1 MTGWS
6 RASAIWGGLVWLVLL
21 VVLPLRT
28 DEAALI
34 ERLLL
39 LAILVFTPLAL
50 SLAATPDRAGRH
62 PRSYRAAQSLQ
73 PFAAALAVVSFLLPA
88 GIPAALFTLGW
99 FSFTG
104 LVALFGLV
112 RFLPRGIARADETCI
127 DAALL
132 YLPVGGVWLCLSRL
146 GANPLGFS
154 DTIVLLTAV
163 HFHYAGFTLPILVG
177 MTGRALAEIR
187 PSMWKA
193 FRLVAAGV
201 IAGPAFVAAGITF
214 SPLIEVI
221 AAVIL
226 ATSLIILSLLTLFV
240 IVPGIHG
247 HLARGLLFISA
258 AALIVGMLFASVYA
272 VGEFTGTTVLSIPHM
287 AQIHGLV
294 NALGFVLCSLLAWSI
309 LRPESHL
316 PAPETQP
323 GSAM

>member
-39 LAILVFTPLAL
+39 PAILVFTPLAL

-99 FSFTG
+99 LSFTG

-163 HFHYAGFTLPILVG
+163 HFHYAGFAALILTG
-177 MTGRALAEIR
+177 MTGRQLAEVR
-187 PSMWKA
+187 PSTWNV
-193 FRLVAAGV
+193 FRLVSIGV
-201 IAGPAFVAAGITF
+201 ISSPALLAAGITF
-214 SPLIEVI
+214 SPALEVV
-221 AAVIL
+221 AALVL
-226 ATSLIILSLLTLFV
+226 VVSLLVLAFLTVFV
-240 IVPGIHG
+240 VVPEIH
-247 HLARGLLFISA
+247 HRLARGFLIISA
-258 AALIVGMLFASVYA
+258 ASLAIAMLFACAYA
-272 VGEFTGTTVLSIPHM
+272 VGEFTGAPIVSISQMVMAHGVL
-287 AQIHGLV
+287 
-294 NALGFVLCSLLAWSI
+294 NAFGFILCGLLAWTI
-309 LRPESHL
+309 LRPKSRRAVEV
-316 PAPETQP
+316 
-323 GSAM
+323 M